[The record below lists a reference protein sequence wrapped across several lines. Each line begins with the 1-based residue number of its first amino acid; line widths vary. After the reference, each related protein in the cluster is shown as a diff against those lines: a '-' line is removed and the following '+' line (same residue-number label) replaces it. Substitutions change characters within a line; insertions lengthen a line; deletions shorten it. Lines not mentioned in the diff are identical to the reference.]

1 MFETQTKVMSKIT
14 RLAGAI
20 LAETNG
26 EYYLVGE
33 LKEPCDFHEHG
44 FEKPS
49 ESDPNNPVKYKKLTV
64 TGNVSS
70 EDEEYLEMETQGE
83 NLAEL
88 LFKRFVIS
96 RNYSVS
102 DRLWRVVT
110 VQKEEDGKVDARWL
124 EQMPDDVWEIV
135 RENILKCK

>member
-1 MFETQTKVMSKIT
+1 MTQVAVKVSKIY

-33 LKEPCDFHEHG
+33 LKEPCDFERHG

-49 ESDPNNPVKYKKLTV
+49 ELDPDHPVKYQKLKV
-64 TGNVSS
+64 LGPILV
-70 EDEEYLEMETQGE
+70 DEERLEMEAQGE
-83 NLAEL
+83 ELAEL
-88 LFKRFVIS
+88 LFKRFVIL

-110 VQKEEDGKVDARWL
+110 VKKKNGVTDARWL
-124 EQMPDDVWEIV
+124 EQMPDEVWEIV
-135 RENILKCK
+135 RENILKCL

>member
-1 MFETQTKVMSKIT
+1 MNTAVKTISRVT

-33 LKEPCDFHEHG
+33 LKEPCDFSHYG
-44 FEKPS
+44 FETPS
-49 ESDPNNPVKYKKLTV
+49 ESDPEKPVKYKKLKTS
-64 TGNVSS
+64 GDVSS
-70 EDEEYLEMETQGE
+70 VDGECLEMETQGE
-83 NLAEL
+83 ELAGL
-88 LFKRFVIS
+88 LFKRFVIL

-110 VQKEEDGKVDARWL
+110 IEKKEDGKTDARWL
-124 EQMPDDVWEIV
+124 EQMPDEVWEVV
-135 RENILKCK
+135 RESVLKCR

>member
-1 MFETQTKVMSKIT
+1 MPETQRKATSKVT

-26 EYYLVGE
+26 DYYLVGE
-33 LKEPCDFHEHG
+33 LKEPCDFLKYG
-44 FEKPS
+44 FQAPP
-49 ESDPNNPVKYKKLTV
+49 ESTPENPVKYNKLTV
-64 TGNVSS
+64 AGRVAS
-70 EDEEYLEMETQGE
+70 EEGGCLEMETQGE

-88 LFKRFVIS
+88 LFRRFVIL

-102 DRLWRVVT
+102 DRLWRVAT
-110 VQKEEDGKVDARWL
+110 VRQDKDGRVDGRWL

>member
-1 MFETQTKVMSKIT
+1 MFETQTKVLSKVT

-33 LKEPCDFHEHG
+33 LKEPCEFSKYG
-44 FEKPS
+44 FEQPL
-49 ESDPNNPVKYKKLTV
+49 EFDPNNPIKYKKLKI
-64 TGNVSS
+64 TGDVLV
-70 EDEEYLEMETQGE
+70 DEGEYLEMETQGE
-83 NLAEL
+83 SLAEL
-88 LFKRFVIS
+88 LFKRFVIL
-96 RNYSVS
+96 RNCSVS

-110 VQKEEDGKVDARWL
+110 VNKNGDGKVDSRWL